1 MELKDKLHNLRTR
14 RGYSMEKLAEIAK
27 VGLNTIGQIERGERK
42 NPGITTIEKLA
53 DALNVSPLY
62 FFQDSARTFFDISE
76 INEAMTDELRQLLID
91 RKTMPYMI
99 LAKRAYDERIPP
111 NIVEELLNTITK
123 VRNS

>member
-1 MELKDKLHNLRTR
+1 MELKDKLHNLRMR

-27 VGLNTIGQIERGERK
+27 VALNTIGQIERGERK

-53 DALNVSPLY
+53 DALSVSPLY
-62 FFQDSARTFFDISE
+62 FFRDSARTFFDITE
-76 INEAMTDELRQLLID
+76 VNDAMTDELRQLLID
-91 RKTMPYMI
+91 KKTMPYMI
-99 LAKRAYDERIPP
+99 LAKKAYDERIPS

>member
-1 MELKDKLHNLRTR
+1 MELKEKLHNLRTR

-42 NPGITTIEKLA
+42 NPGIATIEKLS

-62 FFQDSARTFFDISE
+62 FFHDSARTFFDIAE
-76 INEAMTDELRQLLID
+76 INEAMTDELKQLLID
-91 RKTMPYMI
+91 KKTMPYMI

>member
-1 MELKDKLHNLRTR
+1 MELKDKLHNLRMR

-27 VGLNTIGQIERGERK
+27 VALNTIGQIERGERK

-53 DALNVSPLY
+53 DALSVSPLY
-62 FFQDSARTFFDISE
+62 FFRDSARTFFAEVND
-76 INEAMTDELRQLLID
+76 AMTDELRQLLID
-91 RKTMPYMI
+91 KKTMPYMI
-99 LAKRAYDERIPP
+99 LAKRAYDERIPS